1 MAGQI
6 LPNDDHRQAGG
17 GHVLLRAGE
26 DDAVFAYIHRAGE
39 NVRGHVAYNGDGP
52 GVGDVLP
59 LGAVDGVVGTVV
71 EVAGVGGQLELLLS
85 GDIAVVAV
93 AGISGDIHG
102 AVLGGLLG
110 GDAGEVAGDRVVSLA
125 VGAHQV
131 QRDHGELAGSTGL
144 QKQDLIAVGHIHQ
157 AAQLLLGLV
166 KNLLK
171 DL

>member
-6 LPNDDHRQAGG
+6 LPDNDHRQTGG
-17 GHVLLRAGE
+17 GHVLLGAGV
-26 DDAVFAYIHRAGE
+26 DDAELGHVHRAGE
-39 NVRGHVAYNGDGP
+39 NVRGHIAHQRHAARL
-52 GVGDVLP
+52 GDVLP

-71 EVAGVGGQLELLLS
+71 EVAGIGGQLELLLG

-93 AGISGDIHG
+93 AGVSGDIHG

-110 GDAGEVAGDRVVSLA
+110 GDAGEVAGDRVVSFA

-131 QRDHGELAGSTGL
+131 QRNHGELAGSAGL